1 VDLAQVLSQLPTFTD
16 PRILVGPETCD
27 DAAVYQLTED
37 LAVVQSVDFIT
48 PVVDDPYTCGAV
60 AAANSLSDIYAMG
73 ARPIFAL
80 NLVGFPVGKLP
91 LKVLSLILQGGADKV
106 REAGASIVGGHT
118 IDDPEPKYGLV
129 VTGLVHPKKIVTNA
143 RARVGDDLILTKPL
157 GIGIITTGIKREQ
170 VGRET
175 VDQTVQ
181 VMTTLN
187 RTAAEAMVEV
197 GVNACT
203 DVTGFGLLGHLHEMT
218 SGSGVGA
225 RISLKAV
232 PVLPEAWRLVKEGI
246 CPGGTKR
253 NRQAVEGQVRWAP
266 EISEEAQLVLC
277 DAQTSGGLLIAVPK
291 DKTARLVER
300 LQAGKTPAAAWVG
313 EIVADGG
320 HIEVIP

>member
-1 VDLAQVLSQLPTFTD
+1 MLSQLPTFSD
-16 PRILVGPETCD
+16 PRLLVGPETCD

-80 NLVGFPVGKLP
+80 NLVGFPTAKLP
-91 LKVLSLILQGGADKV
+91 LRVLSLILQGGADKV
-106 REAGASIVGGHT
+106 REAGASIVGGHS

-129 VTGLVHPKKIVTNA
+129 VTGLVHPQKVVTNA
-143 RARVGDDLILTKPL
+143 RAQVGDDLVLTKPL
-157 GIGIITTGIKREQ
+157 GLGIITTGIKHERVSAEA
-170 VGRET
+170 
-175 VDQTVQ
+175 VDRAVR

-187 RTAAEAMVEV
+187 KSAAEAMVEV
-197 GVNACT
+197 GVHACT

-218 SGSGVGA
+218 SGSGVAA
-225 RISLKAV
+225 RISLQAV
-232 PVLPEAWRLVKEGI
+232 PVLPEAWALVKEGI

-253 NRQAVEGQVRWAP
+253 NRQALEGKVTWAP
-266 EISEEAQLVLC
+266 GITEEAQLVLC

-291 DKTARLVER
+291 AKSPTLIAA
-300 LQAGKTPAAAWVG
+300 LQAAQTLAAARIG
-313 EIVADGG
+313 EIIADGG
-320 HIEVIP
+320 RINVIP

>member
-1 VDLAQVLSQLPTFTD
+1 MLSQLPTFSD
-16 PRILVGPETCD
+16 PRLLVGPETCD

-80 NLVGFPVGKLP
+80 NLVGFPTAKLP
-91 LKVLSLILQGGADKV
+91 LRVLSLILQGGADKV
-106 REAGASIVGGHT
+106 REAGAAIVGGHS

-129 VTGLVHPKKIVTNA
+129 VTGLVHPQKVVTNA
-143 RARVGDDLILTKPL
+143 RAQVGDDLVLTKPL
-157 GIGIITTGIKREQ
+157 GLGIITTGIKHERVSAEA
-170 VGRET
+170 
-175 VDQTVQ
+175 VDRAVR

-187 RTAAEAMVEV
+187 KSAAEAMVEV
-197 GVNACT
+197 GAHACT

-218 SGSGVGA
+218 SGSGVAA
-225 RISLKAV
+225 RISLQAV
-232 PVLPEAWRLVKEGI
+232 PVLPEAWALVKEGI

-253 NRQAVEGQVRWAP
+253 NRQALEGKVTWAP
-266 EISEEAQLVLC
+266 GITEEAQLVLC

-291 DKTARLVER
+291 AKSPTLIAA
-300 LQAGKTPAAAWVG
+300 LQAAQTLAAARIG
-313 EIVADGG
+313 EIIADGG
-320 HIEVIP
+320 RINVIP